1 MQQHV
6 SKANNECGMRIQ
18 NCYFDYLTRYS
29 NHRAILILILTIDVV
44 AKGQY
49 LVNERCCC
57 VSKSIGTLK

>member
-29 NHRAILILILTIDVV
+29 NHRAMLILIIDVV

-49 LVNERCCC
+49 LENERCCC
-57 VSKSIGTLK
+57 VSKSIETL